1 MPPRHRKE
9 IADEVN
15 QPEIDESRKKIAEK
29 DPLIAP
35 ADQARAGRHLSRL
48 VTSGQLCPDLR
59 AGTLSPGSCS
69 GRTVSEIF
77 Q

>member
-15 QPEIDESRKKIAEK
+15 PPELDDSRKQIAEK
-29 DPLIAP
+29 DSLIAA
-35 ADQARAGRHLSRL
+35 ADQAGAGRHLSRL

-59 AGTLSPGSCS
+59 AGMSSPGSCS
-69 GRTVSEIF
+69 GR
-77 Q
+77 